1 MKDSDFQG
9 IMAGLEDAIAYTKG
23 DASRARIVPGT
34 DVKAVR
40 EKTHKTQI
48 QFSKA
53 FHIPVGT
60 LRDWEQGRRIPD
72 APARTLLSLIDRDPE
87 MVEKLLAAA

>member
-1 MKDSDFQG
+1 MKDNDFQG
-9 IMAGLEDAIAYTKG
+9 MMAGLEDAIAYAKG
-23 DASRARIVPGT
+23 DASRTRSVPGT
-34 DVKAVR
+34 NVKAVR

-53 FHIPVGT
+53 YHIPVGT

-72 APARTLLSLIDRDPE
+72 APARTLLSLIYRNPE
-87 MVEKLLAAA
+87 VVEKLLAVS